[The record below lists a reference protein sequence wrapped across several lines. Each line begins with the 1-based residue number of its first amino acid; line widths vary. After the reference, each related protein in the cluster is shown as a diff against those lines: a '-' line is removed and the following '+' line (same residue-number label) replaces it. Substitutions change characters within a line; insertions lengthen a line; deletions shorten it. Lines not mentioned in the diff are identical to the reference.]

1 LKRRGNSLHHQ
12 ESMFL
17 LSQPSA
23 DEICAFL
30 GSQADQPFSYPY
42 VGATREQPP
51 RGYTFD
57 HSRALLGHGIA
68 VFERGVKAVRQWKM
82 FDIPWLR
89 LCWPETP
96 IAPGATVAVLVSH
109 LGFWSLNACRIIHVI
124 EEHGT
129 RRGTA
134 LPTEPCSSM
143 PRQAKSASPWNFIPT
158 TKPSGMTFTP
168 SLVPAL
174 SPALHTP
181 ISRALQRRFARDS
194 KSAMQKA
201 VGYSEILKR

>member
-1 LKRRGNSLHHQ
+1 
-12 ESMFL
+12 MFL

-129 RRGTA
+129 RERYGFAYGTLLQHA
-134 LPTEPCSSM
+134 EAGEERFTVEFHPNDQTVWYDVYAFSR
-143 PRQAKSASPWNFIPT
+143 PRPLARLAYPNLKGSAT
-158 TKPSGMTFTP
+158 TICARLEKRH
-168 SLVPAL
+168 AE
-174 SPALHTP
+174 
-181 ISRALQRRFARDS
+181 SRRIF
-194 KSAMQKA
+194 
-201 VGYSEILKR
+201 